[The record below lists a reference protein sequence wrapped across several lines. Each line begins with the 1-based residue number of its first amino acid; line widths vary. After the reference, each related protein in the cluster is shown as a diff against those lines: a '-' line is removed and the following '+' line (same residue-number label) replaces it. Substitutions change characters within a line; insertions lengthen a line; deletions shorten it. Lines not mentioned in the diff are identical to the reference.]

1 MKEKIKKFLLE
12 VVTDG
17 KIVNFTKT
25 SLDLEF
31 GDREIQITW
40 EQGDPEEVEFKYKN
54 LHHGTTT
61 RALSGSISATSYT
74 TTSVVFTDATSRI
87 YSITVNGL
95 TYQVPMTIPESDNLT
110 ALLSEAFVVYQTAV
124 LEQMFADFETY
135 KSERESCPFDKILE

>member
-1 MKEKIKKFLLE
+1 MKEKIKKFLFE

-25 SLDLEF
+25 SLDLKF
-31 GDREIQITW
+31 GDREIRITW

-54 LHHGTTT
+54 LHHGTT
-61 RALSGSISATSYT
+61 RALSSGSISATSYS
-74 TTSVVFTDATSRI
+74 TSVVFTDATSRI
-87 YSITVNGL
+87 YSITVDDL

-110 ALLSEAFVVYQTAV
+110 ALLSEAFVVYQTTV

-135 KSERESCPFDKILE
+135 KTERESCPFDKILE

>member
-1 MKEKIKKFLLE
+1 MKEKIKKFLFE

-31 GDREIQITW
+31 GDREIRITW

-54 LHHGTTT
+54 LHHGTT
-61 RALSGSISATSYT
+61 RALSGSISATSYS
-74 TTSVVFTDATSRI
+74 TSVVFTDDTSRI
-87 YSITVNGL
+87 YSITVDGL

-135 KSERESCPFDKILE
+135 KTERESCPFDKILE

>member
-1 MKEKIKKFLLE
+1 MKEKIKKFLFE
-12 VVTDG
+12 VITDG

-31 GDREIQITW
+31 GDREIRITW

-54 LHHGTTT
+54 LHHGTT

-74 TTSVVFTDATSRI
+74 TNVVFTDVTSRI
-87 YSITVNGL
+87 YSITVDGL

-110 ALLSEAFVVYQTAV
+110 ALLSEAFVVYQTTV

-135 KSERESCPFDKILE
+135 KTERESCPFDKILE

>member
-1 MKEKIKKFLLE
+1 MKEKIKKFLFE

-17 KIVNFTKT
+17 RIVNFTKT

-31 GDREIQITW
+31 GDREIRITW

-54 LHHGTTT
+54 LHHGTT
-61 RALSGSISATSYT
+61 RALSGTISATSYT
-74 TTSVVFTDATSRI
+74 SNVVFTDVTSRI
-87 YSITVNGL
+87 YSITVDGL

>member
-1 MKEKIKKFLLE
+1 MKEKIKKFLFE

-54 LHHGTTT
+54 LHHGTT

-74 TTSVVFTDATSRI
+74 TSSVVFTDVTSRI

-124 LEQMFADFETY
+124 LEQMFVDFETY

>member
-1 MKEKIKKFLLE
+1 MKEKIKKFLFE

-31 GDREIQITW
+31 GDREIRITW

-54 LHHGTTT
+54 LHHGTT
-61 RALSGSISATSYT
+61 RALSGSISATSYS
-74 TTSVVFTDATSRI
+74 TSVVFTDATSRI
-87 YSITVNGL
+87 YSITVDGL

-110 ALLSEAFVVYQTAV
+110 ALLSEAFVVYQITV

>member
-1 MKEKIKKFLLE
+1 MKEKIKKFLFE

-31 GDREIQITW
+31 GDREVQITW

-54 LHHGTTT
+54 LHHGTTYVT
-61 RALSGSISATSYT
+61 SSGSSITTSYNCGM
-74 TTSVVFTDATSRI
+74 VVTNVTSRI
-87 YSITVNGL
+87 YSITVDGL

-110 ALLSEAFVVYQTAV
+110 ALLSEAFVVYQIAV

>member
-1 MKEKIKKFLLE
+1 MKEKIKKFLFE
-12 VVTDG
+12 VVKDS

-54 LHHGTTT
+54 LHHGTTGV
-61 RALSGSISATSYT
+61 ASNGISITSSYNNSIT
-74 TTSVVFTDATSRI
+74 FNSITSRI
-87 YSITVNGL
+87 YSITVDGL

>member
-1 MKEKIKKFLLE
+1 MKEKIKKFLFE

-31 GDREIQITW
+31 GDREIQVTW
-40 EQGDPEEVEFKYKN
+40 EQGDPEGVEFKYKN
-54 LHHGTTT
+54 LHQGTTYIT
-61 RALSGSISATSYT
+61 SNSVGITSY
-74 TTSVVFTDATSRI
+74 SSSGVVVTNVTSRI
-87 YSITVNGL
+87 YSITVDGL

-124 LEQMFADFETY
+124 LEQMFADFEAY

>member
-1 MKEKIKKFLLE
+1 MKEKIKKFLFE

-17 KIVNFTKT
+17 KIINFTKT

-31 GDREIQITW
+31 GGREIQITW

-54 LHHGTTT
+54 LHHGTT
-61 RALSGSISATSYT
+61 RALSGSISATSCN
-74 TTSVVFTDATSRI
+74 TSVVFTDVTSRI
-87 YSITVNGL
+87 YSITIDGL

-124 LEQMFADFETY
+124 LEQMFADFEAY